1 MPHTAPMRSIW
12 AFLGDQHHAI
22 VGAFASAF
30 AAALAQNEKYSVLF
44 CCFVGG
50 CVAGLAGAS
59 LSHWLNGYMNTPE
72 LEKLTEK
79 KRWLVNWTLAA
90 LISPALT
97 QYVHAK
103 YAQAIEIEA
112 VALVCSLAV
121 GVLGVPALCVLLP
134 LVLKKTKKKDADK
147 P

>member
-1 MPHTAPMRSIW
+1 MRGFW
-12 AFLGDQHHAI
+12 TFLGDQHHAI
-22 VGAFASAF
+22 IATISSCF
-30 AAALAQNEKYSVLF
+30 AAALTQNEKYSVLF
-44 CCFVGG
+44 CCIVGG

-72 LEKLTEK
+72 LEKLTER
-79 KRWLVNWTLAA
+79 KRWLVNWSLAV

-121 GVLGVPALCVLLP
+121 GVFGVPALCVLPP

-147 P
+147 Q